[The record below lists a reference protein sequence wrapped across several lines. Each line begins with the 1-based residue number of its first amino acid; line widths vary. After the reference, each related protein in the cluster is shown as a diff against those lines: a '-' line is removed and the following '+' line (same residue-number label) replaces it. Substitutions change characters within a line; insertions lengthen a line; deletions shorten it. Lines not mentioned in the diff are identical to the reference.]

1 MANSNTDLR
10 ATQPDGNELS
20 VRHTTTDSPLLPAA
34 NLQQL
39 QQIDP
44 ALVKWVVDQTEFEA
58 NHRRAET
65 TRVNSFVFA
74 ERISG
79 VIAGAVVAIFGLAIS
94 GFLIFNGHDWPGV
107 ALGGATL
114 ATIVTVL
121 VHGRKPAADKSP
133 ISNTQRKRPR

>member
-10 ATQPDGNELS
+10 ATQPNGQELS

-39 QQIDP
+39 YQIDP
-44 ALVKWVVDQTEFEA
+44 SLVKWVVDQTELEA

-65 TRVNSFVFA
+65 KRVNGFVFA

-79 VIAGAVVAIFGLAIS
+79 VIAGALVAIVGLLVAAYLAI
-94 GFLIFNGHDWPGV
+94 NGHDWV
-107 ALGGATL
+107 AAGIGGATL
-114 ATIVTVL
+114 VAIVAVL
-121 VHGRKPAADKSP
+121 VTKKHPNEDPNKPPSK
-133 ISNTQRKRPR
+133 NTRRKR